1 MPKKN
6 TPTSPHQCAIHSLL
20 LCVALMVAFTSC
32 SISYSFVGGSVDYD
46 KYSTISIDNFPNN
59 AELVNPLLSQTFS
72 EGLKDKFTRQTR
84 LEVLSQNG
92 GDMHI
97 EGEII
102 GYRLDA
108 MAISADTYA
117 SETKLTLT
125 INVRFS
131 DHKNPTEDFER
142 KYTAYQMFDSNK
154 MLTDVETE
162 LVDEMVKEIADKI
175 FNDTVA
181 KW

>member
-1 MPKKN
+1 MHKLPNKKQLLVIR
-6 TPTSPHQCAIHSLL
+6 TFLL
-20 LCVALMVAFTSC
+20 LLVPIVFTAC
-32 SISYSFVGGSVDYD
+32 SISYSFIGGSVDYD

-59 AELVNPLLSQTFS
+59 AELVNPLLSQTFT
-72 EGLKDKFTRQTR
+72 ETIKDKYTRQTR
-84 LEVLSQNG
+84 LKVISGSG

-97 EGEII
+97 EGAIT

-117 SETKLTLT
+117 AETKLTLT
-125 INVRFS
+125 INVKYS
-131 DHKNPTEDFER
+131 DYKNPTEDFEQ

-154 MLTDVETE
+154 MLTDVEAE
-162 LVDEMVKEIADKI
+162 LVEEMVKEIADKI